1 MKRSVGYL
9 SPLPLVIAL
18 GCARPNPYSNFY
30 HATGALPTVWSQGD
44 FETAKGPAQ
53 IYKYS
58 SNITQDNQAMFENG
72 YIEIG
77 YSSFNG
83 SASSYSESDIRKQSS
98 LIGASIVLVK
108 SSYTNTRTGSIP
120 YTVQNPGQMIY
131 SNSTGTANA
140 YGSGGWAT
148 GTYSGTTTTYVPGG
162 TSTYSI
168 PYSVDRYDFGAT
180 YWIRKTRIHFGAYYS
195 DLPNQLRTSL
205 QRNQGVL
212 ITLIIKRTPAWD
224 ANLLPGDVIIR
235 LNGRDVADA
244 RDFTNLITGYAGQ
257 SITLDIIRSGE
268 SKTISLHENI

>member
-1 MKRSVGYL
+1 MELPTKSLFLLALAITL
-9 SPLPLVIAL
+9 SCV
-18 GCARPNPYSNFY
+18 RPNPYSNFY
-30 HATGALPTVWSQGD
+30 HSTGALPTVYAPGD
-44 FETAKGPAQ
+44 FESVNGPAR

-58 SNITQDNQAMFENG
+58 SSITQDNQAMFENG

-83 SASSYSESDIRKQSS
+83 SASSYSESDIQKQASV
-98 LIGASIVLVK
+98 IGASIVLVK
-108 SSYTNTRTGSIP
+108 SAYTNTRTGAIP
-120 YTVQNPGQMIY
+120 YTVQNPGQTIY

-180 YWIRKTRIHFGAYYS
+180 YWIRKTKIHFGAYYS
-195 DLPNQLRTSL
+195 DLTNQLRVSL
-205 QRNQGVL
+205 QRNQGVV
-212 ITLIIKRTPAWD
+212 ITLIIKQTPAWD

-235 LNGRDVADA
+235 LNGRVVADA
-244 RDFTNLITGYAGQ
+244 QEFTNLLTGNAGQ
-257 SITLDIIRSGE
+257 SITLDIVRNGE
-268 SKTISLHENI
+268 NKMITLRENN